1 MATELIFD
9 QPSVSTSTS
18 QVILVER
25 QATSTTESA
34 LELLDGAILAEYPIN
49 ISWAFQT
56 QRSKSSNF
64 YNIFVGDLWPDVND
78 EMLGYFFGKYR
89 FFGQAIVMWDMKSGR
104 SRGYGF
110 VSFQDVPE
118 AENCLYEMNGAILG
132 GQTLRLNTANRKSDR
147 HQPSKHYTKLMH
159 SESPTIPSNPLNI
172 LPIPLQT
179 YMIQYTIRLFFRIA
193 LFMFEI

>member
-25 QATSTTESA
+25 QATSTS
-34 LELLDGAILAEYPIN
+34 LGKQYSGAILAEYSIN

-64 YNIFVGDLWPDVND
+64 YNIFVGDIWPDVND
-78 EMLGYFFGKYR
+78 EMLGYSFGKYR

-118 AENCLYEMNGAILG
+118 AKNCLYEMNGAILG

-147 HQPSKHYTKLMH
+147 HQPSKHYTTLMH

-179 YMIQYTIRLFFRIA
+179 YMIQYTIRLLFRIA